1 MNFVEDVNIIE
12 DDVQSIN
19 DKCDKINCNLGM
31 LMRFWNSVL
40 GFCVT
45 RALYQSD
52 HSGRAGHQWK
62 KTKLKLFSFDLN
74 QLANLARRV
83 HA

>member
-1 MNFVEDVNIIE
+1 
-12 DDVQSIN
+12 
-19 DKCDKINCNLGM
+19 M
-31 LMRFWNSVL
+31 LMRFWKSVL

-62 KTKLKLFSFDLN
+62 KTNLKVLKLYSFDLE
-74 QLANLARRV
+74 QLARI
-83 HA
+83 HASACDSCKLSPDCVIVTSQGNIELEILFSG